1 MKRSNRLLLMLGVC
15 ILVFLAA
22 FAVRGFREREE
33 NIRAGGQTVLAV
45 DPETVTALS
54 WVSGEKSF
62 RFHREEGWIYDG
74 DEAFPVSADAVAERL
89 KPFENLT
96 AAFIIQDPE
105 NLADY
110 GLREPEC
117 TVTLETAEKTWEIR
131 LGTTSLIDGQRYF
144 SIGDGNVY
152 LAPEDFREQYGE
164 ALSAM
169 IQNDTIPALENV
181 AEIRVSGNEEFTLN
195 RREDGA
201 SHRPEDTYF
210 GGDIPMDTELVE
222 SFLSDIRY
230 LTLEEYVTYNAGQE
244 ELKACGLDSPELTAA
259 ITWSP
264 EEGQTETFTVSVSR
278 DPAAD
283 PEGEDVPAYA
293 RIGRSGI
300 LYKIP
305 SSYGVRLA
313 EITFDKLRHQE
324 VFPADFES
332 VTGLEITLDGGTYTF
347 TRPTEDASEDTVLLY
362 QGERVDGEAFKDALE
377 GLTAAGFTDE
387 EPSGKEELSL
397 TAALTDG
404 GTVTLTLYRQ
414 DGETCLAVVDGA
426 PLALVPRPAAMTLV
440 EAVYGIVL

>member
-1 MKRSNRLLLMLGVC
+1 MKRSNRLLLMLAVC
-15 ILVFLAA
+15 VLAFLAV
-22 FAVRGFREREE
+22 FAVKGLREREE
-33 NIRAGGQTVLAV
+33 NIRASGETVLSV

-96 AAFIIQDPE
+96 AAFIIREPE
-105 NLADY
+105 SLADY

-117 TVTLETAEKTWEIR
+117 TVTLETAEKTVEIR

-144 SIGDGNVY
+144 SVGDGNVY

-164 ALSAM
+164 ELSAM
-169 IQNDTIPALENV
+169 IQNDTVPALENV
-181 AEIRVSGNEEFTLN
+181 TEIHVSGNEEFTLN

-222 SFLSDIRY
+222 AFLSDIRY

-244 ELKACGLDSPELTAA
+244 ELKACGLDSPELTAD

-264 EEGQTETFTVSVSR
+264 EEGQTEVFTVSVSR
-278 DPAAD
+278 DPE

-332 VTGLEITLDGGTYTF
+332 VTEMEITLDGSTYTL
-347 TRPTEDASEDTVLLY
+347 TRPTEDTALLY
-362 QGERVDGEAFKDALE
+362 QGERVDGEAFRDALE
-377 GLTAAGFTDE
+377 DLTAAGFTE
-387 EPSGKEELSL
+387 EGPSGKEELSL
-397 TAALTDG
+397 TATLTDG

>member
-1 MKRSNRLLLMLGVC
+1 MKRSNRLLLMLAVC
-15 ILVFLAA
+15 VLVFLAA
-22 FAVRGFREREE
+22 FAVRGLREREE
-33 NIRAGGQTVLAV
+33 NIRASGETVLTV

-54 WVSGEKSF
+54 WVSGKESF
-62 RFHREEGWIYDG
+62 RFRREEGWIYDG

-89 KPFENLT
+89 EPFENLT
-96 AAFIIQDPE
+96 AAFIIREPE
-105 NLADY
+105 SLADY

-117 TVTLETAEKTWEIR
+117 TVTLETAEKTWEIC

-144 SIGDGNVY
+144 SVGDGNVY
-152 LAPEDFREQYGE
+152 LAPEDFREKYGE
-164 ALSAM
+164 DLSAM
-169 IQNDTIPALENV
+169 IRNDTVPALENV
-181 AEIRVSGNEEFTLN
+181 TEIRVSGNEEFTLT
-195 RREDGA
+195 RRDDGE
-201 SHRPEDTYF
+201 SHRAEDTYF
-210 GGDIPMDTELVE
+210 GGDVPMDAELVE

-230 LTLEEYVTYNAGQE
+230 LALEEYVTYNAGEE
-244 ELKACGLDSPELTAA
+244 ELKACGLDSPEMTAD

-264 EEGQTETFTVSVSR
+264 EEGRTEVFTVSVSR
-278 DPAAD
+278 DPE

-293 RIGRSGI
+293 RIGQSGI

-332 VTGLEITLDGGTYTF
+332 VTGLEITLEGSSYTL
-347 TRPTEDASEDTVLLY
+347 TRPTEEASEDTVLLY
-362 QGERVDGEAFKDALE
+362 QEERVDGEKLKTALE
-377 GLTAAGFTDE
+377 GLTASAFTGE
-387 EPSGKEELSL
+387 GPSGKEELSL

-426 PLALVPRPAAMTLV
+426 PLALVPRSAAMTLV